1 METIIAI
8 ERAVLSSI
16 LYAPS
21 IYEEVAAILS
31 PKDFLYPTHKN
42 VFEVMREC
50 DVLNLPLDAQIIL
63 QRSQGKVREDE
74 IVEIARAD
82 FIANVEAYVKEIK
95 EEIN

>member
-42 VFEVMREC
+42 VFEVMR
-50 DVLNLPLDAQIIL
+50 V
-63 QRSQGKVREDE
+63 
-74 IVEIARAD
+74 
-82 FIANVEAYVKEIK
+82 
-95 EEIN
+95 